1 MIASSPFPER
11 DGVDCVRVRLE
22 TSRDGSPQPFKASLG
37 APLAGAVGAWR
48 TDLGFAKGLVQTWK
62 GEARM
67 SSSLATD
74 APVAAFY
81 GTDSGNRLTVACS
94 ESVRKVVV
102 TSGIDE
108 ERRGLGFSAEF
119 FTEPE
124 ASLRSYEVELR
135 VDRRAVFYADAV
147 RDAFD
152 WCVGRLGG
160 EADGG
165 VPSGAFEPLY
175 STWYSYKQ
183 GVSAASVE
191 RECEAAAAPA
201 KCFFILSLPFGSRA
215 PWTRRPHDVISADIP
230 WCASVV

>member
-1 MIASSPFPER
+1 MGASSPFPER
-11 DGVDCVRVRLE
+11 DGVDCVR
-22 TSRDGSPQPFKASLG
+22 
-37 APLAGAVGAWR
+37 
-48 TDLGFAKGLVQTWK
+48 
-62 GEARM
+62 
-67 SSSLATD
+67 
-74 APVAAFY
+74 
-81 GTDSGNRLTVACS
+81 
-94 ESVRKVVV
+94 VRKVVV

-135 VDRRAVFYADAV
+135 VDRRAVFYAAAV